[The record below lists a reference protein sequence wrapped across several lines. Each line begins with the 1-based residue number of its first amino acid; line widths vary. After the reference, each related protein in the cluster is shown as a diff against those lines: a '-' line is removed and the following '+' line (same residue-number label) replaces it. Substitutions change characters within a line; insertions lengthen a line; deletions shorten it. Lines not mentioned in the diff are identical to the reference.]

1 MKQAEPRRS
10 TLCGAS
16 LVFVASMLS
25 PLAQTQAQAQAQA
38 QYKVVL
44 PDGSVTYTDRPPL
57 ASSAR
62 ITTLARSGSR
72 SGAVDIS
79 LPAELRAATQRY
91 PVTLY
96 TSTDCTPCETGRRLL
111 QQRGVPYNERRITT
125 DDDAAAL
132 ERLVGG
138 RTVPALT
145 IGAQPLRGFSETD
158 WSNYLD
164 VAGYPR
170 ENKLPRGWQPAEP
183 TALVDRNTPAAR
195 VTAPAPAPTPEPRAA
210 EPAEPPAGTTTIRF

>member
-1 MKQAEPRRS
+1 MKRPVLRRS

-16 LVFVASMLS
+16 LVFVASLLS
-25 PLAQTQAQAQAQA
+25 PLAQA

-44 PDGSVTYTDRPPL
+44 PDGSVTYTDRPP
-57 ASSAR
+57 AAGNAR
-62 ITTLARSGSR
+62 ITTMARSGSHG
-72 SGAVDIS
+72 GAVDIG
-79 LPAELRAATQRY
+79 LPAELRTPVQRY

-96 TSTDCTPCETGRRLL
+96 TSADCTPCDAGRRLL

-125 DDDAAAL
+125 EDDAAAL

-145 IGAQPLRGFSETD
+145 IGAQPLRGLSETD
-158 WSNYLD
+158 WSAYLD

-170 ENKLPRGWQPAEP
+170 ENKLPRGWQPPEP
-183 TALVDRNTPAAR
+183 TALVDRNTPTAR
-195 VTAPAPAPTPEPRAA
+195 ASAPAPAPAPTPAPEPRAA
-210 EPAEPPAGTTTIRF
+210 DPSAPPPSSTIRF

>member
-1 MKQAEPRRS
+1 MKRPDLRRS

-16 LVFVASMLS
+16 LMFLLS
-25 PLAQTQAQAQAQA
+25 LMTTLAQA

-44 PDGSVTYTDRPPL
+44 PDGSVTYTDRPPV
-57 ASSAR
+57 ASNAR
-62 ITTLARSGSR
+62 ITSMARSGSR
-72 SGAVDIS
+72 GGPVEIG
-79 LPAELRAATQRY
+79 LPAELRSAAQRY

-96 TSTDCTPCETGRRLL
+96 TSTDCTPCDTGRRLL

-125 DDDAAAL
+125 EDDAAAL

-145 IGAQPLRGFSETD
+145 IGAQPLRGLSESD
-158 WSNYLD
+158 WSAYLD

-170 ENKLPRGWQPAEP
+170 ENKLPRGWQPPEP
-183 TALVDRNTPAAR
+183 TALVERNTPAAR
-195 VTAPAPAPTPEPRAA
+195 ASVPTPAPTPAPSPAPEPRAA
-210 EPAEPPAGTTTIRF
+210 EPAEPPPSGTIRF

>member
-1 MKQAEPRRS
+1 MKRPELRRS

-16 LVFVASMLS
+16 LVLVASLMS
-25 PLAQTQAQAQAQA
+25 PLALA

-44 PDGSVTYTDRPPL
+44 PDGSVTYTDRPPV
-57 ASSAR
+57 ASNAR

-72 SGAVDIS
+72 GAAVEIG
-79 LPAELRAATQRY
+79 LPAELRTPVQRY

-96 TSTDCTPCETGRRLL
+96 TSSDCTPCDTGRRLL

-125 DDDAAAL
+125 EDDAAAL

-145 IGAQPLRGFSETD
+145 IGAQPLRGLSETD
-158 WSNYLD
+158 WSTYLD

-170 ENKLPRGWQPAEP
+170 ENKLPRGWQPPEP
-183 TALVDRNTPAAR
+183 TALVERSTPAAR
-195 VTAPAPAPTPEPRAA
+195 ASAPAPAPTPEPRAA
-210 EPAEPPAGTTTIRF
+210 EPAEPPPSGTIRF